1 MGKRCKLNEIQSQKR
16 ILKRC
21 ITFVFEWCAFSR
33 AFRPWRLWGSG
44 GARCQQQATGAS
56 RGVDHNTTR
65 AELRV
70 MDHTSNHQSN
80 FVILEISAPSQ
91 QGARSGFPTLSV
103 GSIVPVGAQ
112 VCPYESNEPS
122 STLLRVIQPAQ
133 SRNSEI
139 RPSSKRPKVRP
150 QLCFRAH
157 RMQIACEKWPCYYI
171 NRAQWFHPAQ
181 LPP

>member
-1 MGKRCKLNEIQSQKR
+1 MWRSRRCLLGLLAWTAR
-16 ILKRC
+16 IGRRFAIGRASSSPSALAALTRSPV
-21 ITFVFEWCAFSR
+21 TARGAWHTRTGRSLSR
-33 AFRPWRLWGSG
+33 AHDVAVAADAAPF
-44 GARCQQQATGAS
+44 
-56 RGVDHNTTR
+56 GVRRSHS
-65 AELRV
+65 ES
-70 MDHTSNHQSN
+70 HTC
-80 FVILEISAPSQ
+80 